1 MLYNKFPVVLI
12 DKVSGNAVFVCQRH
26 HTQLLIS
33 EIALNH
39 VNNIHST
46 FTIVTK
52 PVGKIV
58 SENTSLLKNKLY
70 DEVTVINKNSPIYT
84 GLLNY
89 IKILLKQGL

>member
-12 DKVSGNAVFVCQRH
+12 DKVSGNAAFVCQRH
-26 HTQLLIS
+26 HAQLLIS

-46 FTIVTK
+46 FTKVTK

-58 SENTSLLKNKLY
+58 SENTSLLKNKLS
-70 DEVTVINKNSPIYT
+70 DEVTVINKNSPIYI

>member
-26 HTQLLIS
+26 HAQLLIS

-46 FTIVTK
+46 FTKVTK

-58 SENTSLLKNKLY
+58 SENTSLLKNKLS

-89 IKILLKQGL
+89 IKILIGL

>member
-26 HTQLLIS
+26 HAQLLIS

-46 FTIVTK
+46 FTKVTK

-58 SENTSLLKNKLY
+58 SENTSLLKNKLS